1 MACVCLSVNEKL
13 TKPFCSPLS
22 ISKDKFS
29 AKDNGVPLGELDEAT
44 QQKAEAHYF
53 SFYELHVDADP
64 KANGPADFH

>member
-1 MACVCLSVNEKL
+1 MNVNKKL
-13 TKPFCSPLS
+13 TRRFCSPLS
-22 ISKDKFS
+22 ISKDKFA